1 MLWPPPVRGESVT
14 LRCACRATILWRL
27 PLAFLYSVRIVQRES
42 GCTRS
47 RHILGKRTF
56 TALETIVS
64 RDEPHPSTSAPV

>member
-14 LRCACRATILWRL
+14 LRCACRGTILWRL
-27 PLAFLYSVRIVQRES
+27 PLAFLYCVRIVQRAS